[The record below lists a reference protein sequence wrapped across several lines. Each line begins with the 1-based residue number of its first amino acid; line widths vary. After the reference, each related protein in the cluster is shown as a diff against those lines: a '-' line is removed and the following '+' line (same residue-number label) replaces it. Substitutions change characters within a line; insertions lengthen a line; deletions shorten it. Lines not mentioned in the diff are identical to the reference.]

1 MAELNDHS
9 SRAHALL
16 SASSAHRWMKCPP
29 SALIAAKYP
38 SQSTPF
44 TREGTQAHEVAE
56 QMASGASRESL
67 ETLNIDP
74 EMLRCAEEYRDYI
87 QGLCTPDTTVLL
99 EQRLDLSPWVPDGFG
114 TGDCILLTGDDMDV
128 IDYKYGQGVPVSA
141 TENEQLML
149 YGLGAMNEYGFIYD
163 VKTIRLHIFQPRISN
178 ISVYEL
184 PVEMLLAF
192 GSKVRRSA
200 VIAAK
205 GEGEFCSGD
214 HCRFCPHAGRCPR
227 LAMDCILATYD
238 GKDSL
243 VQEVDTMGP
252 VAVSAALKLAPLIS
266 VWLKKLNERALADM
280 LNGEEVPGFKVVEGK
295 QGNRKWTDEQAV
307 EAALVAAGISWE
319 DYTTLQLL
327 SPAAMERSIGKK
339 RAAELLSGLI
349 ERAPGAPT
357 VVPSSDK
364 RPPYE
369 KCSESDFIDI

>member
-1 MAELNDHS
+1 MPELNDHS

-16 SASSAHRWMKCPP
+16 SASSAHRWMNCTP
-29 SALIAAKYP
+29 SALIAARYP

-56 QMASGASRESL
+56 QMANGVSRESL
-67 ETLNIDP
+67 ERLNVDS

-114 TGDCILLTGDDMDV
+114 TGDCILLTGEVMDV

-163 VKTIRLHIFQPRISN
+163 VKTVRLHIFQPRISN

-184 PVEMLLAF
+184 SVDDLLAF
-192 GSKVRRSA
+192 GEKVKERA
-200 VIAAK
+200 AIAAK
-205 GEGEFCSGD
+205 GGGELSSGD

-227 LAMDCILATYD
+227 LAMHCIWATND

-243 VQEVDTMGP
+243 VQEVDTMSPEG
-252 VAVSAALKLAPLIS
+252 VAAALKLAPLIS

-295 QGNRKWTDEQAV
+295 QGNRKWKDELAV
-307 EAALVAAGISWE
+307 AAALDAAGISRE
-319 DYTTLQLL
+319 DYTTVQLL
-327 SPAAMERSIGKK
+327 SPAAMDKSLGKK
-339 RAAELLSGLI
+339 KAAELLSGLI